1 MKIILAK
8 DYGFCFGV
16 KRAVKLSTDILKEKN
31 EAYSFGE
38 LVHNQQM
45 VEKLETEGL
54 KVFENENDISNSTVI
69 IRSHGVSKETKN
81 RFSELKNE
89 VLDCTCPVLKNIYKK
104 IEEKY
109 NSGYEIIIVGDKT
122 HP

>member
-8 DYGFCFGV
+8 DYRFCFGV

-54 KVFENENDISNSTVI
+54 KVF
-69 IRSHGVSKETKN
+69 
-81 RFSELKNE
+81 
-89 VLDCTCPVLKNIYKK
+89 
-104 IEEKY
+104 
-109 NSGYEIIIVGDKT
+109 
-122 HP
+122 

>member
-81 RFSELKNE
+81 RFSELK
-89 VLDCTCPVLKNIYKK
+89 K
-104 IEEKY
+104 
-109 NSGYEIIIVGDKT
+109 
-122 HP
+122 